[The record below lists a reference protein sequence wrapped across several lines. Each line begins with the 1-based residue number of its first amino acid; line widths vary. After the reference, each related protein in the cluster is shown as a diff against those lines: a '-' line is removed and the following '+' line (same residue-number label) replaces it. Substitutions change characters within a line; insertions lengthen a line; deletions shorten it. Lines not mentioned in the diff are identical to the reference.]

1 MNLQEIKKYLSRKIA
16 PKVFRLDS
24 DIYGL
29 QYDKKKSDRLIRK
42 VVLTMDLSLEMIYFA
57 VKNKIGLII
66 ANNSLIHN
74 PINKFN
80 FILINKLSLLSKY
93 PISIYVLSS
102 SFIGAEGGISDTL
115 VRALYFKLE
124 CLFEI
129 KNKVGIN
136 IPIGR
141 ICSPLKY
148 VDKNHIITLED
159 ILNRIKTNLNMKAI
173 SYIGDLNK
181 PIKKICVVG
190 GDNSKI
196 SFITKA
202 VKFGCDCYISGKIN
216 YGEGIFARDIGINL
230 IEISTYKKGILT
242 LKKLCN
248 ILSLEFPHVEFF
260 LFESKDPFKTYF

>member
-93 PISIYVLSS
+93 PISIYVLS
-102 SFIGAEGGISDTL
+102 
-115 VRALYFKLE
+115 
-124 CLFEI
+124 
-129 KNKVGIN
+129 
-136 IPIGR
+136 
-141 ICSPLKY
+141 
-148 VDKNHIITLED
+148 
-159 ILNRIKTNLNMKAI
+159 
-173 SYIGDLNK
+173 
-181 PIKKICVVG
+181 
-190 GDNSKI
+190 
-196 SFITKA
+196 
-202 VKFGCDCYISGKIN
+202 
-216 YGEGIFARDIGINL
+216 
-230 IEISTYKKGILT
+230 
-242 LKKLCN
+242 
-248 ILSLEFPHVEFF
+248 
-260 LFESKDPFKTYF
+260 